1 MEHLS
6 SIDYYK
12 EILVDWLTTTRLTS
26 NLHKFQWGMFRP
38 LCVVWIPNDIHHYP
52 SIVVP
57 NPRLNLPHSFHVQVP
72 CWVGNSNGHVS
83 IFFCSS
89 GGSEE
94 ISCHKHESRIEMKGP
109 PGYKETSLVTGNP
122 AAVKAMMGTATR
134 WPGNGLSVGY
144 QWEKHRSKWGF
155 AIVIR
160 CYPTIHSFFWRGF
173 RSFWTIP
180 FLYLYWHTLTM
191 YFPCFLFE
199 PWTIHIRDSDNLFMT
214 HVGIIATVATG
225 APTAFQ
231 AKLI

>member
-12 EILVDWLTTTRLTS
+12 EILVDWLTATRLTS

-52 SIVVP
+52 SIVAP

-72 CWVGNSNGHVS
+72 GWVGNSNGHVS

-134 WPGNGLSVGY
+134 WP
-144 QWEKHRSKWGF
+144 EKHRTKWGF

-160 CYPTIHSFFWRGF
+160 CYPTIHSLFFWRVFDHFELYHSCIYIDIHWPCIF
-173 RSFWTIP
+173 RVFCLSLGLYTFETATI
-180 FLYLYWHTLTM
+180 YWWLM
-191 YFPCFLFE
+191 WGL
-199 PWTIHIRDSDNLFMT
+199 
-214 HVGIIATVATG
+214 
-225 APTAFQ
+225 
-231 AKLI
+231 